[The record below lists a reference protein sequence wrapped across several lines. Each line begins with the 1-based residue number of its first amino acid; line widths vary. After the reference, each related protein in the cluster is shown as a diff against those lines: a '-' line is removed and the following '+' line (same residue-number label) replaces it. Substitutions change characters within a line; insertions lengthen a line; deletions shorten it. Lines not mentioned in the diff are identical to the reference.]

1 MNFKKFLFLISGF
14 ILYELISADGALAWG
29 PAVHTAIGCSI
40 LGNLGQLLPDI
51 AGIIQSYPMEFIYGS
66 LSADFYVGKGQKK
79 KNGHSHNWDA
89 GLRFVDRA
97 NDEREASYAY
107 GFMSHLA
114 ADVVAHNYFVPNLI
128 QRAPTWKRMGHLFFE
143 AKADRFVG
151 PTYLRVARDILAID
165 RLQCDELLIGAVG
178 KKNGLKT
185 RRQIFT
191 QSVKVSDFL
200 NGSPLLL
207 FEQRESRYTVSY
219 EYLAFMINLAYRLVK
234 DVLKNLDA
242 SPCLSF
248 DPIGS
253 HNLRQARRNGI
264 MSMLFNNPDHMSL
277 FSVDDKLLRL

>member
-1 MNFKKFLFLISGF
+1 MKLKRFLFFILGF
-14 ILYELISADGALAWG
+14 ILYELIFADGAWAWG

-40 LGNLGQLLPDI
+40 LENLGQLMPAI
-51 AGIIQSYPMEFIYGS
+51 AGIIQSYPMEYLYGC

-79 KNGHSHNWDA
+79 RNGHSHNWDV
-89 GLRFVDRA
+89 GLRFMDRA
-97 NDEREASYAY
+97 NDEREAAYAY

-114 ADVVAHNYFVPNLI
+114 ADVAAHNYFVPNLI
-128 QRAPTWKRMGHLFFE
+128 QKAPTWKRTGHLFFE

-151 PTYLRVARDILAID
+151 SPYLKMARDILSID
-165 RLQCDELLIGAVG
+165 RLECDDLLIGAVG
-178 KKNGLKT
+178 KKNGIKT

-191 QSVKVSDFL
+191 QSVKVSDFF

-207 FEQRESRYTVSY
+207 LEQKGSRHAVSY
-219 EYLAFMINLAYRLVK
+219 EYLTFMINLAYRLVK
-234 DVLKNLDA
+234 DVLSNLDA

-264 MSMLFNNPDHMSL
+264 MSIIFNNPDHMAL
-277 FSVDDKLLRL
+277 FSVDPKLLRL